1 MQGIRNMV
9 HPTPGTIRL
18 ELTPD
23 EACAVL
29 AGLGWVQRH
38 GRFPGRPWRRLA
50 AAVTAR
56 VLDAPHR

>member
-1 MQGIRNMV
+1 MQEIRNTV
-9 HPTPGTIRL
+9 QPSPGTIWL
-18 ELTPD
+18 EFTL
-23 EACAVL
+23 EESCAVL

-56 VLDAPHR
+56 VLDALHR